1 MLVCLKVLMDAVFLY
16 NDQPR
21 YYHWESLILLER
33 GYSEDLEVYLVCL
46 SRKKSPLFITKIFT
60 LEISFYERFYILKKF
75 YSAEKM
81 NLLFFFLK

>member
-1 MLVCLKVLMDAVFLY
+1 MQFSFIIT
-16 NDQPR
+16 NQGITTGSR
-21 YYHWESLILLER
+21 FILLER
-33 GYSEDLEVYLVCL
+33 GYSEDFEVYLVCL
-46 SRKKSPLFITKIFT
+46 SRKKSRLFITKIFS